1 MRRQKAFYPA
11 KRSMNLYYK
20 PDRTTKPATV
30 SLYMLFALVCLLGLS
45 RPLVYDLCAETA
57 AAQQTLAAAE
67 EELSEILLDLG
78 DYSQVQERYLRY
90 SLTDEEKALVDR
102 IEVLGLLD
110 EAVGATADME
120 SISISGDTVQLQ
132 FYDVPLTE
140 TSRIIRALED
150 SPLVAEITVNTALTR
165 DETPPE
171 VVAPVQVSILIHLQK
186 EAAE

>member
-1 MRRQKAFYPA
+1 MSRQKAFYPA

-30 SLYMLFALVCLLGLS
+30 SLYVLFVLVCLLGLS
-45 RPLVYDLCAETA
+45 KPLVYDLRAETA
-57 AAQQTLAAAE
+57 AAQQALAAAE
-67 EELSEILLDLG
+67 EELNEVLLELG

-102 IEVLGLLD
+102 MEILNLLD

-120 SISISGDTVQLQ
+120 TISIGGDTVQLQ
-132 FYDVPLTE
+132 FYDVTLSE
-140 TSRIIRALED
+140 TSRIVRALED

-165 DETPPE
+165 DETSPE
-171 VVAPVQVSILIHLQK
+171 EIGRAHV
-186 EAAE
+186 